1 MKDEKILEYRIRES
15 AGKNRNIIKHLEDIK
30 FTQEDRNFM
39 YSKERGVLYRLESG
53 GLNYY
58 YENIQEEISAKTFD
72 FLKWGWI
79 SIDELI
85 LLDKFFEMYGS
96 EIDKIMNS
104 EFIMSNK
111 EVEELLNKLPI
122 SQLLGKDILNL
133 IR

>member
-58 YENIQEEISAKTFD
+58 YENTQEEISAKTFD

-96 EIDKIMNS
+96 EIDKIINS